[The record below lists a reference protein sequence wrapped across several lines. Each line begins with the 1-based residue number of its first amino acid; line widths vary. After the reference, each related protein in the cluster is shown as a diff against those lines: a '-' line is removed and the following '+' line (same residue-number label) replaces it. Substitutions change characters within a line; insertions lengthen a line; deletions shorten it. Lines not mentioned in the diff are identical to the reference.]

1 MDTQKMEMM
10 KKLILLAAAVF
21 AVLPGKAQGG
31 VSYSLPQTVLVFN
44 VEAQKETFYAGPYA
58 RFAQKYLGI
67 TAELYDKISYTVT
80 SVKMVP
86 AVEAD
91 QTVRY
96 TYEMNGLSQPIYLQL
111 TSQGLI
117 SGPAGA
123 YSADKGWKYP
133 VGKGTGFSDK
143 GIPSNL
149 AERTNTLY
157 ESDNSAV
164 RQNVIVEK
172 TTEDKAKEVAKKI
185 FEIRENK
192 YKILVGETDATYSG
206 EAMKAT
212 IDALNKLE
220 HDYMTLFTGF
230 SEYGSQ
236 TASFEVIPGVRNNQT
251 YIAFR
256 LSDED
261 GLVPADNV
269 SGKPYFVQLTVE
281 EIAPAKEPES
291 KVKPLQVVK
300 YRIPA
305 VCGVRLTDGM
315 STLLQTRVPVYQL
328 GIVASYPIYKTK

>member
-1 MDTQKMEMM
+1 M
-10 KKLILLAAAVF
+10 KKCFIIAAALLLSL
-21 AVLPGKAQGG
+21 AGRAQGT
-31 VSYSLPQTVLVFN
+31 VSYSMPQTVLVFN
-44 VEAQKETFYAGPYA
+44 VEAQKESFYAGPYA
-58 RFAQKYLGI
+58 RYARKYLGI
-67 TAELYDKISYTVT
+67 DAELYDRVSYTVT
-80 SVKMVP
+80 SVKMLP

-91 QTVRY
+91 QSQRF
-96 TYEMNGLSQPIYLQL
+96 TYQVNAQSQPVYLQL
-111 TSQGLI
+111 TSQGLV

-123 YSADKGWKYP
+123 YTADRGWKYP

-149 AERTNTLY
+149 TERTSTLY
-157 ESDNSAV
+157 EADNHAV
-164 RQNVIVEK
+164 RQQVIVEK
-172 TTEDKAKEVAKKI
+172 TTEVKAKEVADKI

-192 YKILVGETDATYSG
+192 YKILVGDTDATYSG

-220 HDYMTLFTGF
+220 QDYLTLFTGY

-236 TASFEVIPGVRNNQT
+236 AATFEVIPASRKNQT
-251 YIAFR
+251 YVAFR
-256 LSDED
+256 LSDEE

-281 EIAPAKEPES
+281 EVAPAPAVDS
-291 KVKPLQVVK
+291 KSKPVQVIN

-305 VCGVRLTDGM
+305 VCGVRLTDGI

-328 GIVASYPIYKTK
+328 GIVAAYPIFKTK

>member
-1 MDTQKMEMM
+1 M
-10 KKLILLAAAVF
+10 KKYLFIAFALLLSLSAR
-21 AVLPGKAQGG
+21 AQGS
-31 VSYSLPQTVLVFN
+31 VSYSMPQTVLVFS
-44 VEAQKETFYAGPYA
+44 VDAQKESFYAGPYA
-58 RFAQKYLGI
+58 RYAQKYLGVN
-67 TAELYDKISYTVT
+67 AEQYDRVSYTVT

-91 QTVRY
+91 QSQRF
-96 TYEMNGLSQPIYLQL
+96 TYQVNAQSQPVYLQL
-111 TSQGLI
+111 TSQGLV

-123 YSADKGWKYP
+123 YTSDKGWKYP

-149 AERTNTLY
+149 AERTSTLY
-157 ESDNSAV
+157 EADNHTV
-164 RQNVIVEK
+164 HQQVIVEK
-172 TTEDKAKEVAKKI
+172 TTEVKAKEVADKI

-192 YKILVGETDATYSG
+192 YKILVGDTDATYSG

-220 HDYMTLFTGF
+220 QDYLTLFTGY
-230 SEYGSQ
+230 SEFGSQ
-236 TASFEVIPGVRNNQT
+236 SASFEVIPVSKKNQT
-251 YIAFR
+251 YVAFR
-256 LSDED
+256 LSDEE

-281 EIAPAKEPES
+281 DVSPAPPVDNKAKP
-291 KVKPLQVVK
+291 VQVIN

-305 VCGVRLTDGM
+305 VCSVRLTDGM

-328 GIVASYPIYKTK
+328 GIIAAYPIFKTK

>member
-1 MDTQKMEMM
+1 MEMTVM
-10 KKLILLAAAVF
+10 KKFFAIFAAVSAAF
-21 AVLPGKAQGG
+21 SASAQGSI
-31 VSYSLPQTVLVFN
+31 SYSLPQTVLVFN
-44 VEAQKETFYAGPYA
+44 VDARKETFFAGPYA

-67 TAELYDKISYTVT
+67 DAELYDRITYTVT
-80 SVKMVP
+80 SVNMVP

-91 QTVRY
+91 QSVRY
-96 TYEMNGLSQPIYLQL
+96 SYVISAQSQPVYLQL

-123 YSADKGWKYP
+123 YASDKGWKYP
-133 VGKGTGFSDK
+133 VGKASGFSDK

-149 AERTNTLY
+149 TERTNTLY
-157 ESDNSAV
+157 ESDNSSV

-172 TTEDKAKEVAKKI
+172 TTEVKAKEVADKI

-192 YKILVGETDATYSG
+192 YKILVGDTDATYSG

-220 HDYMTLFTGF
+220 HDYLTLFTGY

-236 TASFEVIPGVRNNQT
+236 SASFEVVPNNSANQT

-256 LSDED
+256 LSDEE
-261 GLVPADNV
+261 GLVSADNV
-269 SGKPYFVQLTVE
+269 SGKPYFVQLNVE
-281 EIAPAKEPES
+281 SVAPEQEGTDTKAKP
-291 KVKPLQVVK
+291 VQVVR

-305 VCGVRLTDGM
+305 ICGVKLTDGM

-328 GIVASYPIYKTK
+328 GIIASYPIYKTK

>member
-1 MDTQKMEMM
+1 M
-10 KKLILLAAAVF
+10 KKCFIIAAAMLLSL
-21 AVLPGKAQGG
+21 AGRAQGT
-31 VSYSLPQTVLVFN
+31 VSYSMPQTVLVFN
-44 VEAQKETFYAGPYA
+44 VEAQKESFYAGPYA
-58 RFAQKYLGI
+58 RYARKYLGI
-67 TAELYDKISYTVT
+67 DAELYDRVSYTVT
-80 SVKMVP
+80 SVKMLP

-91 QTVRY
+91 Q
-96 TYEMNGLSQPIYLQL
+96 SQLQL
-111 TSQGLI
+111 TSQGLV

-123 YSADKGWKYP
+123 YTADRGWKYP

-149 AERTNTLY
+149 TERTSTLY
-157 ESDNSAV
+157 EADNHAV
-164 RQNVIVEK
+164 RQQVIVEK
-172 TTEDKAKEVAKKI
+172 TTEVKAKEVADKI

-192 YKILVGETDATYSG
+192 YKILVGDTDATYSG

-220 HDYMTLFTGF
+220 QDYLTLFTGY

-236 TASFEVIPGVRNNQT
+236 AATFEVIPASRKNQT
-251 YIAFR
+251 YVAFR
-256 LSDED
+256 LSDEE

-281 EIAPAKEPES
+281 EVAPAPAVDS
-291 KVKPLQVVK
+291 KSKPVQVIN

-305 VCGVRLTDGM
+305 VCGVRLTDGI

-328 GIVASYPIYKTK
+328 GIVAAYPIFKTK